1 MLPPRVNVSAGR
13 YGRAMTIVTYTAA
26 WVPDDNPERSWDEA
40 AEPAAAWLLEQAR
53 VLRGQQP
60 LLVTPT
66 QQQWQAGPDVI
77 KRFAR
82 AYEATTSRGR
92 GAQFRQRPVLAYVP
106 NYGDM
111 YLAASYARNS
121 ALAVVESHTAP
132 LIGWA
137 MEVQAVDLTTG
148 AVTADSRS
156 PEQRQEL
163 ERIHGYGNN
172 GWTRGFGADRS
183 ASILEELLRQD
194 AIDTDIVVGHG
205 RARPR

>member
-1 MLPPRVNVSAGR
+1 
-13 YGRAMTIVTYTAA
+13 MTIVTYTAA
-26 WVPDDNPERSWDEA
+26 WVPDDDPERSWDEA
-40 AEPAAAWLLEQAR
+40 AEPAAAWLLEQAH
-53 VLRGQQP
+53 VLGGQP

-77 KRFAR
+77 RRFAR
-82 AYEATTSRGR
+82 TYEATTSRGR

-106 NYGDM
+106 DYGDM

-148 AVTADSRS
+148 AVTADTRS

-183 ASILEELLRQD
+183 ASILEDLLRQD
-194 AIDTDIVVGHG
+194 AIDTDIVVGHMVAHG
-205 RARPR
+205 HDKRSVARLMKIIDNVR